1 VRSGL
6 AVGLLATD
14 LSLDEVALRLG
25 YAEASSFI
33 HAHRRWTG
41 RTPRQAAEAD

>member
-1 VRSGL
+1 MRATL
-6 AVGLLATD
+6 AGELLDSQLTVD
-14 LSLDEVALRLG
+14 DVALRLG

-41 RTPRQAAEAD
+41 RTPRQRTAG